1 MATATHSCDAREPC
15 GTSCIVDGIM
25 TPLLWRDTVAR
36 PGWQQMAIDR
46 ALADRAAR
54 DHTIVFR
61 LYRWE
66 RDTVSFGANESARR
80 TWDRERLERLEVP
93 CVRRPTGGRG
103 VWHDGADLT
112 YAVTAPLSKFGG
124 LPLAYRLI
132 HEQLARAMRQLG
144 VPVSLAPASRR
155 PTLAPGACFDIAV
168 GGEVMVGERKT
179 IGSAQALIGGALL
192 QHGAIARADRSPA
205 LARFRLESPGIN
217 PDIST
222 PDLPAPD
229 LVTDAIMMTWLA
241 EGGVVA
247 PGELVDWAVWESAVH
262 GDRYRNPDW
271 TWRR

>member
-1 MATATHSCDAREPC
+1 
-15 GTSCIVDGIM
+15 M
-25 TPLLWRDTVAR
+25 TPFVWHDEVPR

-46 ALADRAAR
+46 GLADRAAS
-54 DHTIVFR
+54 DGSCVYR

-80 TWDRERLERLEVP
+80 TWDRERLERLELP

-103 VWHDGADLT
+103 VWHDAADLT
-112 YAVTAPLSKFGG
+112 YAVTAPLSEFGT
-124 LPLAYRLI
+124 LSLAYRLI
-132 HEQLARAMRQLG
+132 HEQLARAIRRLG
-144 VPVSLAPASRR
+144 LAARLAPGRRR

-168 GGEVMVGERKT
+168 GGEVLVGDRKT

-192 QHGAIARADRSPA
+192 QHGAIARADRSRA
-205 LARFRLESPGIN
+205 LARFRLASSLPD

-229 LVTDAIMMTWLA
+229 LVTDAIMTTWLA

-247 PGELVDWAVWESAVH
+247 PAELVEWAVRESAVH
-262 GDRYRNPDW
+262 RARYQDPDW